1 MKIFKILFSFY
12 FLITLSNP
20 NLYAQENELTQMA
33 SDSLKKS
40 IKEMLSNASFKDRGI
55 NVDEEEMLKLIDRMP
70 SFGIYKDTYFVTGI
84 PMNQKI
90 TRNTADAIFQIS
102 IKQRLTKSILPFNSF
117 LYLTYTQK
125 AFWDIYSESSPFR
138 DNNYNPGIGI
148 GKYIIKDNKLNGG
161 ILVAFEHE
169 SNGREE
175 KDSRSWNYISINGK
189 YFINML
195 LSVGIKA
202 WIPYVDGG
210 ENKDLLTYR
219 GLGTISLNAITSNR
233 KWWLTTELT
242 PRKGWGNINT
252 VISVSYKP
260 SEKLNQS
267 FFLRFSD
274 GTGESLLNYNRYS
287 MNLRVGICIKPDFY
301 SFI

>member
-1 MKIFKILFSFY
+1 MKIIKFIYLFV
-12 FLITLSNP
+12 LLTGLSDQA
-20 NLYAQENELTQMA
+20 LLAQENELIYMA
-33 SDSLKKS
+33 GDSLRKV
-40 IKEMLSNASFKDRGI
+40 IKEEFRVASYRDRGI
-55 NVDEEEMLKLIDRMP
+55 NVDESEIIKLMDRMP

-84 PMNQKI
+84 PLNQQI
-90 TRNTADAIFQIS
+90 TRNTADAVFQIS
-102 IKQRLTKSILPFNSF
+102 IRQRLTKSILPFNSF

-125 AFWDIYSESSPFR
+125 SFWDVYRESSPFR

-148 GKYIIKDNKLNGG
+148 GKYIIEKNQLRGG

-175 KDSRSWNYISINGK
+175 KESRSWNYISINGK

-195 LSVGIKA
+195 LSIGFKV

-210 ENKDLLTYR
+210 ENKDLLEHR
-219 GLGTISLNAITSNR
+219 GLGTISFNAITGNR
-233 KWWLTTELT
+233 KWWITTELT

-252 VISVSYKP
+252 VVSLGYKP
-260 SEKLNQS
+260 SGKMNQS

-274 GTGESLLNYNRYS
+274 GVGESLLNYNKYS
-287 MNLRVGICIKPDFY
+287 TNLRIGICIKPDFY
-301 SFI
+301 SFL

>member
-1 MKIFKILFSFY
+1 MKIIKFIYLFV
-12 FLITLSNP
+12 LLTGLSDQA
-20 NLYAQENELTQMA
+20 LLAQENELIYMA
-33 SDSLKKS
+33 GDSLRKV
-40 IKEMLSNASFKDRGI
+40 IKEEFRVASYRDRGI
-55 NVDEEEMLKLIDRMP
+55 NVDESEIIKLMDRMP

-84 PMNQKI
+84 PLNQQI
-90 TRNTADAIFQIS
+90 TRNTADAVFQIS
-102 IKQRLTKSILPFNSF
+102 IRQRLTKSILPFNSF

-125 AFWDIYSESSPFR
+125 SFWDVYRESSPFR

-148 GKYIIKDNKLNGG
+148 GKYIIEKNQLRGG

-175 KDSRSWNYISINGK
+175 KESRSWNYISINGK

-195 LSVGIKA
+195 LSIGFKV

-210 ENKDLLTYR
+210 ENKDLLEHR
-219 GLGTISLNAITSNR
+219 GLGTISFNAITGNR
-233 KWWLTTELT
+233 KWWITTELT

-252 VISVSYKP
+252 VVSLGYKP
-260 SEKLNQS
+260 SGKMNQS

-274 GTGESLLNYNRYS
+274 GLGESLLNYNKYS
-287 MNLRVGICIKPDFY
+287 TNLRIGICIKPDFY
-301 SFI
+301 SFL

>member
-1 MKIFKILFSFY
+1 MKIIKFIYLFV
-12 FLITLSNP
+12 LLTGLSDQA
-20 NLYAQENELTQMA
+20 LLAQENELIYMA
-33 SDSLKKS
+33 GDSLRKV
-40 IKEMLSNASFKDRGI
+40 IKEEFRVASYRDRGI
-55 NVDEEEMLKLIDRMP
+55 NVDESEIIKLMDRMP

-84 PMNQKI
+84 PLNQQI
-90 TRNTADAIFQIS
+90 TRNTADAVFQIS
-102 IKQRLTKSILPFNSF
+102 IRQRLTKSILPFNSF

-125 AFWDIYSESSPFR
+125 SFWDVYRESSPFR

-148 GKYIIKDNKLNGG
+148 GKYIIEKNQLRGG

-175 KDSRSWNYISINGK
+175 KESRSWNYISINGK

-195 LSVGIKA
+195 LSIGFKV

-210 ENKDLLTYR
+210 ENKDLLEHR
-219 GLGTISLNAITSNR
+219 GLGTISFNAITGNR
-233 KWWLTTELT
+233 KWWITTELT

-252 VISVSYKP
+252 VASLGYKP
-260 SEKLNQS
+260 SGKMNQS

-274 GTGESLLNYNRYS
+274 GVGESLLNYNKYS
-287 MNLRVGICIKPDFY
+287 TNLRIGICIKPDFY
-301 SFI
+301 SFL